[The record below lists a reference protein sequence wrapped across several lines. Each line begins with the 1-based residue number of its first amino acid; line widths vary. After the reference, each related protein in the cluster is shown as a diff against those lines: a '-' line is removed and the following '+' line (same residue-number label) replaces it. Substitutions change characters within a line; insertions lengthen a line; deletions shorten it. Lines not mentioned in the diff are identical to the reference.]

1 MKVQAL
7 LPDED
12 VQIIKDNLALFKEMF
27 TGLDIVS
34 ENFVVNREDP
44 TEEWEEGS
52 NLFDFK
58 EVVMEISSM
67 NNFWA
72 LAKSVQIIKSKMI

>member
-34 ENFVVNREDP
+34 ENFVVNKEDP

-52 NLFDFK
+52 NSFDFK

>member
-12 VQIIKDNLALFKEMF
+12 VQVINDNLALFKEMF

-34 ENFVVNREDP
+34 ENFVVNKEDP
-44 TEEWEEGS
+44 TQEWEEGS
-52 NLFDFK
+52 NSFDFK

-72 LAKSVQIIKSKMI
+72 LAKSVQIIKSKMT

>member
-12 VQIIKDNLALFKEMF
+12 VQVINDNLALFKEMF

-34 ENFVVNREDP
+34 ENFVVNKEDP
-44 TEEWEEGS
+44 T
-52 NLFDFK
+52 
-58 EVVMEISSM
+58 
-67 NNFWA
+67 
-72 LAKSVQIIKSKMI
+72 

>member
-34 ENFVVNREDP
+34 ENFVVNKEDP

-52 NLFDFK
+52 NSFYFK